1 MRLAWRH
8 VWGTVVSLASAHL
21 EHFSLTQDRNSLIA
35 TLASPSSFFFSF
47 PFFIR
52 YFRFIFLAKDSLHKR
67 KVGFLRLFCLE
78 CQSYNAEHLDFKL
91 ILINSKSIF
100 SQVRVFKFILITN
113 K

>member
-8 VWGTVVSLASAHL
+8 VWGTVVSLVSAHL

-35 TLASPSSFFFSF
+35 TLTSPSS
-47 PFFIR
+47 
-52 YFRFIFLAKDSLHKR
+52 FIFLAKDSLHKR

-91 ILINSKSIF
+91 ILIKSKSIF